1 MDKPHNHGSSVN
13 PEELH
18 ELQEYILNSKG
29 KYGMQRLERAADE
42 IPDLFHHYSPKAL
55 RRVFTGDNASAVA
68 TINPADFEKYAS
80 AIRPQDASQRIYWG
94 DRPEP
99 RYEDL
104 LKHAKLTS
112 KQYSSM
118 SPDVQSHILNQYKNT
133 LPEKEM
139 NHEEYIKH
147 LANTKQ
153 FRDVPWWQ
161 LNKEHVRTPEIPN
174 IEGHEGRHRN
184 RALASKGVKKAL
196 VHVMPTGTL
205 REWLPRG
212 SQEEYLDAMRHE
224 LSLTGNLVQPEHRPF
239 VKDEGER
246 RSPILL
252 PDMYAKGGDVEHM
265 KHELREKNKAKYLKN
280 SKEKGVFYHG
290 TAHNF
295 DSGDWDP
302 SYEGITKFDPAKHSR
317 RGATFV
323 SPNKE
328 FANFYAKEYPAAKS
342 AGKLS
347 GTMYPLHVQAKN
359 PWDYEN
365 PGHVQA
371 VLDILNEGKDGGY
384 TPHYLAPKGK
394 ATAQNWEAVEHPDT
408 QKAIK
413 KLGHD
418 SFYVHELG
426 IKNLGLYHPHQLKSA
441 IGNRG
446 TYDPNDPD
454 ITKADGGD
462 VRSNFKKQIDQM
474 RAESEMRQKL
484 QNQYTKEH
492 AHLVHDQWPTMQEW
506 LNKRQGN

>member
-1 MDKPHNHGSSVN
+1 MN
-13 PEELH
+13 PNDINEMR
-18 ELQEYILNSKG
+18 QYILNAEG
-29 KYGMQRLERAADE
+29 RHGAQRFERALDE
-42 IPDLFHHYSPKAL
+42 VPHLMSMYKPNAL
-55 RRVFTGDNASAVA
+55 KQTFTGDNAKAVA
-68 TINPADFEKYAS
+68 TIDPADFEKYAH
-80 AIRPQDASQRIYWG
+80 AMRDQDTSRRTYYG
-94 DRPEP
+94 DKPEP
-99 RYEDL
+99 RYEEV
-104 LKHAKLTS
+104 LKHAGLTS

-118 SPDVQSHILNQYKNT
+118 PEEVQQHLLKRFKET
-133 LPEKEM
+133 LPYSEM
-139 NHEEYIKH
+139 NHEQYIKH
-147 LANTKQ
+147 LADLPAFNDMP
-153 FRDVPWWQ
+153 F
-161 LNKEHVRTPEIPN
+161 LYLHKEETGLPIMPEIT
-174 IEGHEGRHRN
+174 GHEGRHRN
-184 RALASKGVKKAL
+184 RALASKGHTKAL
-196 VHVMPTGTL
+196 VQVFPRGDL
-205 REWLPRG
+205 REGLPRR
-212 SQEEYLDAMRHE
+212 SNEEYLDAMRKE
-224 LSLTGNLVQPEHRPF
+224 LAMTGNMVQPEYRPQ
-239 VKDEGER
+239 VEGEAK

-252 PDMYAKGGDVEHM
+252 PDMYAKGGDVEHI
-265 KHELREKNKAKYLKN
+265 KHELREKNKAEYLKD
-280 SKEKGVFYHG
+280 SKEKGVWYHG

-365 PGHVQA
+365 PEHVQA

-426 IKNLGLYHPHQLKSA
+426 VKNLGLYHPHQLKSA

-454 ITKADGGD
+454 ITKAEGGD
-462 VRSNFKKQIDQM
+462 VKEDFKKKVEQM
-474 RAESEMRQKL
+474 RAEAEMRQKL
-484 QNQYTKEH
+484 QHEYIKAH
-492 AHLVHDQWPTMQEW
+492 AHLPHHQWPTMQEW
-506 LNKRQGN
+506 LNTRQGN

>member
-1 MDKPHNHGSSVN
+1 MN
-13 PEELH
+13 PNDINEMR
-18 ELQEYILNSKG
+18 QYILNAEG
-29 KYGMQRLERAADE
+29 RHGAQRFERALDE
-42 IPDLFHHYSPKAL
+42 VPHLMSMYKPNAL
-55 RRVFTGDNASAVA
+55 KQTFTGDNAKAIA
-68 TINPADFEKYAS
+68 TIDPADFEKYAH
-80 AIRPQDASQRIYWG
+80 AMRDQDTSRRTYYG
-94 DRPEP
+94 DKPEP
-99 RYEDL
+99 RYEEV
-104 LKHAKLTS
+104 LKHAGLTS

-118 SPDVQSHILNQYKNT
+118 PEEVQQHLLKRFKET
-133 LPEKEM
+133 LPYSEM
-139 NHEEYIKH
+139 NHQEYIKH
-147 LANTKQ
+147 LAELPAFNDMP
-153 FRDVPWWQ
+153 FLY
-161 LNKEHVRTPEIPN
+161 LNKSEAGLPIMPEIT
-174 IEGHEGRHRN
+174 GHEGRHRN
-184 RALASKGVKKAL
+184 RALASKGHTKAL
-196 VHVMPTGTL
+196 VQVFPRGDL
-205 REWLPRG
+205 REGLPRR
-212 SQEEYLDAMRHE
+212 SNEEYLDAMRKE
-224 LSLTGNLVQPEHRPF
+224 LAMTGNMVQPEYRPQ
-239 VKDEGER
+239 VEGEVK

-265 KHELREKNKAKYLKN
+265 KHEMREKNKAKYLKD
-280 SKEKGVFYHG
+280 SKEKGVWYHG

-365 PGHVQA
+365 PEHVQA